1 MKGIINSENISV
13 IGSSSDSF
21 LISETESVQTETTQ
35 SSYNGGRPQK
45 NIWNEYDTIDNG
57 RGRHKGAR
65 CRYCTMSWAR
75 GRAQEMKSHLAMK
88 CKGRIPQE
96 TRIKVLRDIQNEDR
110 PTLSRTS
117 TVKKR
122 KSTYSILSLD
132 AYYDTKEAID
142 KTKEARANKSLIKWI
157 VCSGISFSAFD
168 SPYFEDFTKILNPG
182 YNSPK
187 RTALTTSVLEVEAA
201 NIMLKVEKE
210 LSKSKNL
217 TLCIDGWCSP
227 MKHSIYAFV
236 IMTDERKQYVY
247 SLRDFSLFSHTANFN
262 AEKMVEVLEKI
273 GPEKFV
279 AIVSNAE
286 SAMMAAKRQIATKYP
301 HILPIRCIAHHIQL
315 ISSSIC
321 RLPHAQKV
329 LSNCQTIISFFRNSY
344 TAGAALREE
353 IICSFTV
360 GGYLKSTT
368 KTRWSTAWDS
378 CDSILRNETNIKS
391 VLEQEPQIFD
401 RANSAKNLINDRQFW
416 IDVEQLRNILGPV
429 KRAVKNVEFRTTL
442 LADVFVELV
451 KMAIAIQETSVLYNN
466 QFRRDC
472 IAIYNKRDFLEPTIY
487 KNHVLKKALEIW
499 KQLGGGRTSADLL
512 KTQMN
517 LYRNQEHPFDDKFI
531 ATADTITNWWMSI
544 DLKRNE
550 DHDGTSEKDE
560 QVENAKS
567 ELNYVNPDLRQEDF
581 LSIFNKIAD
590 SIEDGTDLF
599 SEEDSFSFLEELN
612 NELMEEDTENTSDE
626 QIDLVGEN
634 SVTLEVESFITLSSK
649 LEYS

>member
-1 MKGIINSENISV
+1 MEGIINSENISV

-21 LISETESVQTETTQ
+21 LISETESV
-35 SSYNGGRPQK
+35 
-45 NIWNEYDTIDNG
+45 
-57 RGRHKGAR
+57 
-65 CRYCTMSWAR
+65 
-75 GRAQEMKSHLAMK
+75 
-88 CKGRIPQE
+88 
-96 TRIKVLRDIQNEDR
+96 LRDIQNEDE
-110 PTLSRTS
+110 PTLSGTS
-117 TVKKR
+117 TIKKR
-122 KSTYSILSLD
+122 KSAYSILSLY

-217 TLCIDGWCSP
+217 T
-227 MKHSIYAFV
+227 
-236 IMTDERKQYVY
+236 
-247 SLRDFSLFSHTANFN
+247 
-262 AEKMVEVLEKI
+262 
-273 GPEKFV
+273 
-279 AIVSNAE
+279 
-286 SAMMAAKRQIATKYP
+286 
-301 HILPIRCIAHHIQL
+301 
-315 ISSSIC
+315 SIC
-321 RLPHAQKV
+321 RLPHARKV

-360 GGYLKSTT
+360 
-368 KTRWSTAWDS
+368 
-378 CDSILRNETNIKS
+378 
-391 VLEQEPQIFD
+391 LEQEPQIFD
-401 RANSAKNLINDRQFW
+401 RVNSAKNLINDRQFW

-560 QVENAKS
+560 Q
-567 ELNYVNPDLRQEDF
+567 
-581 LSIFNKIAD
+581 
-590 SIEDGTDLF
+590 EDGTDLF

-649 LEYS
+649 LEYSESSNAVEEIVHGDKNFDVNDLL